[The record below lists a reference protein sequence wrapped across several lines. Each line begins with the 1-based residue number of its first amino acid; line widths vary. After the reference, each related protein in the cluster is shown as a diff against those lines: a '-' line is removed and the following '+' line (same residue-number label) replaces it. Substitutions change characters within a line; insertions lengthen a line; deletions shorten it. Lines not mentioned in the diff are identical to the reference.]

1 MPPFTVAQEI
11 RDFAV
16 RCVLP
21 DPPDSIPNGVKIG
34 VNAGMTQLRQQLA
47 GRSRSSGRR
56 TTKFVIDSTGL
67 KRVVLSP
74 RKTGSGLR
82 SRREHTN
89 GAHRRPRPCQKSQS
103 GVSNLPRRQVSLN
116 AIRAR

>member
-1 MPPFTVAQEI
+1 MPLFTVAQEI
-11 RDFAV
+11 QDFAI

-56 TTKFVIDSTGL
+56 TTKFVIDSTL
-67 KRVVLSP
+67 
-74 RKTGSGLR
+74 
-82 SRREHTN
+82 E
-89 GAHRRPRPCQKSQS
+89 AC
-103 GVSNLPRRQVSLN
+103 GVITKQDGKWVTVQ
-116 AIRAR
+116 A